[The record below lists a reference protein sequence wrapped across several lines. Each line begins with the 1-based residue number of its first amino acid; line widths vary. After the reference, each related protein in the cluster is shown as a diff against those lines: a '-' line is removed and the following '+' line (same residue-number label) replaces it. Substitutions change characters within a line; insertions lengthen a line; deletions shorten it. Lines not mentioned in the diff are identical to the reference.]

1 MKISRRGAEVKRK
14 KVIRR
19 RPISPF
25 SYVGQGRKVAKVK
38 TTTTD
43 EPSVVPQARDYGG
56 QAADLRG
63 WGAYT

>member
-43 EPSVVPQARDYGG
+43 EPSVARGYGG